1 MSAKIEVNSIP
12 KEIDERLMQVIESF
26 EKAIEY
32 CKEVRSGT
40 IEQDGNLYYLLH
52 DWSKNHA
59 EYNDELESWWAE
71 LAEFY
76 NDKFASEENFIPA

>member
-1 MSAKIEVNSIP
+1 MSAKIELNSIP
-12 KEIDERLMQVIESF
+12 TNIDNRLKQLIGCFESAIRYCEQV
-26 EKAIEY
+26 
-32 CKEVRSGT
+32 RGGT
-40 IEQDGNLYYLLH
+40 LEQDGNLYYLLH

-76 NDKFASEENFIPA
+76 NDKFASEENFIRA